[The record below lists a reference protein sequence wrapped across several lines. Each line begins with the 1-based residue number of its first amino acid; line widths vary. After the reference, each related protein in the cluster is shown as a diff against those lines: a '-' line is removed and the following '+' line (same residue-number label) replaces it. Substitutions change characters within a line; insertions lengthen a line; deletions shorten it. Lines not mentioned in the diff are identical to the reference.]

1 VHKELLSAEDVAEYL
16 GVGSVTVYRWCREGR
31 LPCLKIGK
39 LRPFLQVPD
48 NVLAVA
54 QDREKMHRLDA
65 AVFRVGDAQGGTL
78 IKYVGGES

>member
-1 VHKELLSAEDVAEYL
+1 M
-16 GVGSVTVYRWCREGR
+16 GC
-31 LPCLKIGK
+31 